1 MTSWTNIQPGSK
13 RAYRRGL
20 RTLGC
25 ATLAV
30 LLLTPATGEAA
41 KRSAVAAIAPGTP
54 VVTLHSLKTVYG
66 KPDPTHAVAPL
77 SDQRPLTLVLT
88 TMPIIGEM
96 TDAAGRQW
104 LKVLLPGR
112 EMHRKKPP
120 PTGWITA
127 DGTKVTVTP
136 WHVVISIATR
146 SVHVYKQGRRVK
158 SFKVVV
164 GKPSTPTP
172 RGSFFIEEGLR
183 LSRKHVGYPYALA
196 TSARSPV
203 FKEFMGGPGQI
214 AFHGI
219 VNIPG
224 SKMGTA
230 TSNGCIRMKTPA
242 LMWMA
247 SHIKAGTP
255 LTVR

>member
-1 MTSWTNIQPGSK
+1 MTSWTNIRPGST
-13 RAYRRGL
+13 RAHRRGL

-25 ATLAV
+25 ATLAA
-30 LLLTPATGEAA
+30 LLLAPASGHAA
-41 KRSAVAAIAPGTP
+41 KREATAKIAAETA
-54 VVTLHSLKTVYG
+54 VVTMQAVKTVYSE
-66 KPDPTHAVAPL
+66 PDPTRALAPL
-77 SDQRPLTLVLT
+77 SDQRPLTLAAT
-88 TMPIIGEM
+88 TMPIIGQK
-96 TDAAGRQW
+96 TDAGGRQW
-104 LKVLLPGR
+104 LRVLLPGR

-120 PTGWITA
+120 RTGWITA
-127 DGTKVTVTP
+127 DYTKVALTP
-136 WHVVISIATR
+136 WRVVLSIATR
-146 SVHVYKQGRRVK
+146 SVHVYKAGRRVK
-158 SFKVVV
+158 TFKVVV

-172 RGSFFIEEGLR
+172 RGEFFIEEGLR
-183 LSRKHVGYPYALA
+183 LPRKHVGYPYALA

-230 TSNGCIRMKTPA
+230 TSNGCIRMTTPA

-247 SHIKAGTP
+247 GHIKTGAP
-255 LTVR
+255 LTIR